1 MDVSIQGGG
10 QLITTL
16 PKFFEL
22 PLEVRRDNKCNIPE
36 VLPRE
41 ITKYSRI
48 IIHKSL
54 KRRRKRMRK
63 TFPLE

>member
-22 PLEVRRDNKCNIPE
+22 PLEERREIIFNIPE

-41 ITKYSRI
+41 TTKYSRI

-54 KRRRKRMRK
+54 KCRRKRMRK
-63 TFPLE
+63 TFAFE